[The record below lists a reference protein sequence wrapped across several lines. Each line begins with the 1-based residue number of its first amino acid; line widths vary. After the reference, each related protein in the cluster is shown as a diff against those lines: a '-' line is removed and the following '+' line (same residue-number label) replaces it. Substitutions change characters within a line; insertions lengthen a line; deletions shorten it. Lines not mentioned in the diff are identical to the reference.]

1 MYHMEFP
8 SPGTLCT
15 ARSINSH
22 PMYACAHVEPKN
34 SSRLSCGV
42 QIGPWRPRRAAE
54 ARPSGEEQNTGR
66 ETSIKTQAYT
76 HKTSSSYSCKHAIL
90 CRQSSRVKLR
100 ILDDARKPVSYG
112 SGQVQTWRTLVV
124 CRRPLLR
131 FERCR
136 SQRGVTRQGHNR

>member
-54 ARPSGEEQNTGR
+54 ARPSGEEQSGRTRGERHQSRHKHTHIKSRHQLTVGTGPNL
-66 ETSIKTQAYT
+66 EDPGSVQKTVAE
-76 HKTSSSYSCKHAIL
+76 I
-90 CRQSSRVKLR
+90 
-100 ILDDARKPVSYG
+100 
-112 SGQVQTWRTLVV
+112 
-124 CRRPLLR
+124 
-131 FERCR
+131 
-136 SQRGVTRQGHNR
+136 